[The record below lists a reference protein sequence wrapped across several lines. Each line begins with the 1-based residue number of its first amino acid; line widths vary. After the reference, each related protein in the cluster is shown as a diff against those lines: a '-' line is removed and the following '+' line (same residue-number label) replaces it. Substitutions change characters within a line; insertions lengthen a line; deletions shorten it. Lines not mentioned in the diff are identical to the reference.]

1 MRGYHR
7 DTPRLAPRPTRVPPT
22 LTLDLI
28 TREKKKTGEKLLRI
42 LRSGRA
48 SPPPPA
54 AAAAAQQPS
63 SPLVRPFKALR
74 AMGTTSSSPL
84 RYNRSTIA

>member
-1 MRGYHR
+1 
-7 DTPRLAPRPTRVPPT
+7 
-22 LTLDLI
+22 LI

-42 LRSGRA
+42 VRSGRA

-54 AAAAAQQPS
+54 AAAAAATAQQPS

-74 AMGTTSSSPL
+74 AMGTTSSSLL
-84 RYNRSTIA
+84 RYRRSAAA